1 MALAIGGDAVCS
13 PLFIAR
19 EGPMTI
25 RIPLRVPTLLCAALL
40 AACGSGS
47 EAGKQAQ
54 AAEPQGPTEEQKT
67 LYALGA
73 ALGENL
79 KAFALTPEEVKS
91 VQDGFAD
98 AAVGKELEVPM
109 AEYMPKVQVLHGE
122 RQAKV
127 LATEKEAGAAY
138 LAKAAAESG
147 AVKTPSGI
155 VIIPMTAGTG
165 ASPKASDTV
174 KVHYHGTLIN
184 GEVFDSS
191 VQRGEP
197 VDFPLN
203 AVVPCWTEG
212 VQQIKV
218 GGKSKLICPPE
229 LAYGD
234 RGSPP
239 RIRPGSTLVFEVELL
254 DISK

>member
-1 MALAIGGDAVCS
+1 MAVGGDAVCS

-19 EGPMTI
+19 EGPPMTI
-25 RIPLRVPTLLCAALL
+25 RIPVRVPTLLCAALL

-47 EAGKQAQ
+47 ETGKQTQ
-54 AAEPQGPTEEQKT
+54 AAAESQGPTEEQKT
-67 LYALGA
+67 LYALGV

-91 VQDGFAD
+91 VQEGFAD
-98 AAVGKELEVPM
+98 AAAGKEPKVAM
-109 AEYMPKVQVLHGE
+109 AEYMPKVQAMHGE
-122 RQAKV
+122 RQVKV
-127 LATEKEAGAAY
+127 LAAEKEAGAAY
-138 LAKAAAESG
+138 LAKAAAETG
-147 AVKTPSGI
+147 AAKTPSGI
-155 VIIPMTAGTG
+155 VIIPITAGTG
-165 ASPKASDTV
+165 ASPKESDTV

-184 GEVFDSS
+184 GDVFDSS

-254 DISK
+254 DIAK